1 MALVPAIAAHTFTSP
16 EELLYGEDVPR
27 HIRFNGAD
35 GADRVNSCNRMCLDP
50 ADSDVTVKWYL
61 ENLERAIV
69 RHPLNQRNSKSHK
82 KRLVASLLKHGL
94 VYAIRRICWTTWGEA
109 KSWPLLSFTWG
120 SLIDACYE
128 VMEKHGRHLSAIR
141 IREDGLKHV
150 AIYTYR
156 QPKNVLMWMKN
167 FHN

>member
-16 EELLYGEDVPR
+16 EELLYGEDVPL

-35 GADRVNSCNRMCLDP
+35 GAERVNSCNRMCLDP

-69 RHPLNQRNSKSHK
+69 RHPLNQRNSESHR

-94 VYAIRRICWTTWGEA
+94 VYAIRGACWTTWGGT
-109 KSWPLLSFTWG
+109 KLLPLLSFTWG

-128 VMEKHGRHLSAIR
+128 VMEKHGRHQSAIR